1 LHINA
6 IFLPRQAQDKH
17 RENSKQTTVFQGAN
31 GQDCAHSFNEQRA
44 CGVPVSVADKVS
56 AAGGTAA
63 AAAAPLLVLLLLV

>member
-1 LHINA
+1 MRSFYQDRLGTNIGKTQNG
-6 IFLPRQAQDKH
+6 LPF
-17 RENSKQTTVFQGAN
+17 FQGAN